1 MSERIS
7 MTSPSDNGI
16 VHLRSPYSVSETLQ
30 RLEAL
35 VTAKGLTIFARIDHS
50 GEAAKVSMEM
60 QPTELLIFGSPK
72 SGTPLMIASP
82 TLAIDLPLK
91 ALAWQDVEGAVWLSY
106 DSPEY
111 LQQRHKIPEN
121 LLQNIAG
128 IRSIC
133 EQVVRQPQ

>member
-1 MSERIS
+1 MA
-7 MTSPSDNGI
+7 SPSDNGM
-16 VHLRSPYSVSETLQ
+16 VHLRSPYSVPETLQ

-35 VTAKGLTIFARIDHS
+35 VTAKGLTIFARVDHS

-60 QPTELLIFGSPK
+60 PPTEVLLFGSPK

-91 ALAWQDVEGAVWLSY
+91 ALVWQDVDGAVWLSY
-106 DSPEY
+106 NSPEY
-111 LQQRHKIPEN
+111 LQHRHQIPES

-133 EQVVRQPQ
+133 EQVVRQSQ

>member
-1 MSERIS
+1 MA
-7 MTSPSDNGI
+7 SPSDNGM
-16 VHLRSPYSVSETLQ
+16 VHLRSPYSVPETLH

-35 VTAKGLTIFARIDHS
+35 VTAKGLTIFARVDHS
-50 GEAAKVSMEM
+50 GEAAKISMEM

-72 SGTPLMIASP
+72 SGTPLMVASP

-91 ALAWQDVEGAVWLSY
+91 ALAWQDADGAVWLSY
-106 DSPEY
+106 NSPEY
-111 LQQRHKIPEN
+111 LQQRHQIPES

-133 EQVVRQPQ
+133 EQVVRPSQ

>member
-1 MSERIS
+1 

-16 VHLRSPYSVSETLQ
+16 VHLQSPYSVPETLQ

-35 VTAKGLTIFARIDHS
+35 VTAKGLTIFARVDHS
-50 GEAAKVSMEM
+50 GEAAKIGMEM
-60 QPTELLIFGSPK
+60 QPTELLLFGSPK
-72 SGTPLMIASP
+72 SGTPMMIASP

-91 ALAWQDVEGAVWLSY
+91 ALAWQDVDGAVWLSY
-106 DSPEY
+106 NSPEY
-111 LQQRHKIPEN
+111 LQQRHEIPES

-128 IRSIC
+128 IRAIC

>member
-1 MSERIS
+1 

-16 VHLRSPYSVSETLQ
+16 VHLQSPYSVPETLQ

-35 VTAKGLTIFARIDHS
+35 VTAKGLTIFARVDHS
-50 GEAAKVSMEM
+50 GEAAKIGMEM
-60 QPTELLIFGSPK
+60 QPTELLLFGSPK
-72 SGTPLMIASP
+72 SGTPMMIASP
-82 TLAIDLPLK
+82 ALAIDLPLK
-91 ALAWQDVEGAVWLSY
+91 ALAWQDVDGAVWLSY
-106 DSPEY
+106 NSPEY
-111 LQQRHKIPEN
+111 LQQRYKIPES